1 MGYWIEDRK
10 LFITFATFKEQNGI
24 GQVISINVV
33 GGNNY
38 IGKKPSLMNYS
49 NIFGESSKRSVYRN
63 DYHLD

>member
-10 LFITFATFKEQNGI
+10 LFMKFATFKEHNGI

-33 GGNNY
+33 SGNNY
-38 IGKKPSLMNYS
+38 IGKMPSLMNYS
-49 NIFGESSKRSVYRN
+49 NISGESSKRGVDRN